1 MRIAESILSTTK
13 EKKYENQLACLL
25 PFLQGQMVHNSPLGR
40 GRSSCDPSTYQP
52 QYPMGFD
59 SSLDNTFRLLMNTYH
74 NIDNLDYQR
83 RVIKAMQYNNAH
95 HISNELY
102 ADVVASAT
110 NNKQTLLNLYYYGQQ
125 AND

>member
-1 MRIAESILSTTK
+1 
-13 EKKYENQLACLL
+13 
-25 PFLQGQMVHNSPLGR
+25 
-40 GRSSCDPSTYQP
+40 
-52 QYPMGFD
+52 
-59 SSLDNTFRLLMNTYH
+59 MNTYH